1 MLDIQYFIKSVYG
14 NDLMYPKSDDA
25 KRIARIYG
33 RETINEQMI
42 EYFIDWIGGTAT
54 EVLPD
59 RSK

>member
-1 MLDIQYFIKSVYG
+1 
-14 NDLMYPKSDDA
+14 MYPKSDDA

-54 EVLPD
+54 EVLPE
-59 RSK
+59 RN